1 MSLRT
6 KLLTVLLALLLVSS
20 FIPLVLSK
28 QILQEELLSSTKREA
43 TLKLGH
49 LQWLLRQGIGQ
60 EGEKSLQE
68 AVQRIGEQLDVR
80 VTYIREDGTVI
91 ADSSLPLP
99 KVRDLDNHKQRPE
112 VQEADRKTFGF
123 SVRYSDTVREDL
135 LYVVRPM
142 ERVGDISSGFL
153 RLAVPLSAVNERL
166 DSLFNQYL
174 LLFTLGLVACVGLS
188 YWLASR
194 VRGAVQRMG
203 QVADAIGNGEYA
215 KRLVFT
221 PAREFLPL
229 VQAINRM
236 AKHIQEHIATI
247 SDQNRQFESILNGM
261 YEGVMVLDRQG
272 KVAMVN
278 AQLKRILAVK
288 APVGR
293 APIELIRSPELQSA
307 CEAMIAAALNDGD
320 LSPEHLLVETA
331 EEHIYEVTLLPLPA
345 ERHDIAAIAVFHD
358 ITELKRLERVRRDFV
373 ANVSH
378 ELRTPLTSIKGYAET
393 LLEEGSVDT
402 ATVRA
407 YMQVVVKNAN
417 AMSRLLEDL
426 LQLAKLESNGA
437 ERELGPVYL
446 SNAAQAAWRYCQTMA
461 EERDVVLDTAG
472 VPEQICLRS
481 EYDALVQVLRNLFEN
496 AIKFSPEHGSVQLE
510 AVREGQWW
518 RISVLDHGPG
528 IGEREQQRIFER
540 FYRVQHAERQV
551 AGTGLGLA
559 IARHIVRNHGG
570 EIWVD
575 SPVPGY
581 LEGSAFRFTLQD
593 CRAAEERTT
602 LQASEMAN
610 KG

>member
-91 ADSSLPLP
+91 ADSSLALP
-99 KVRDLDNHKQRPE
+99 QVRDLDNHKQRPE
-112 VQEADRKTFGF
+112 VQEADRKTFGS

-142 ERVGDISSGFL
+142 ERVGNVPSGFL
-153 RLAVPLSAVNERL
+153 RLAVPLSAVNARL

-272 KVAMVN
+272 KVTMVN
-278 AQLKRILAVK
+278 AHLKRILAVK

-307 CEAMIAAALNDGD
+307 CEAMIAAVLNDGG

-331 EEHIYEVTLLPLPA
+331 GEHIYEVTLLPLPA

-393 LLEEGSVDT
+393 VLENGSVDT

-426 LQLAKLESNGA
+426 LQLAKLESNDA

-461 EERDVVLDTAG
+461 EERDVVLDTGG
-472 VPEQICLRS
+472 VPEQACLHS
-481 EYDALVQVLRNLFEN
+481 EYDALVQVLRNLLEN

-540 FYRVQHAERQV
+540 FYRVQHAEPQV

-575 SPVPGY
+575 SPVPGQI
-581 LEGSAFRFTLQD
+581 EGSAFRFTLKD
-593 CRAAEERTT
+593 CRVAEEKTA
-602 LQASEMAN
+602 LQASDMAH

>member
-20 FIPLVLSK
+20 LIPLVLTK

-60 EGEKSLQE
+60 EGEKSLQQ
-68 AVQRIGEQLDVR
+68 AVERMGEQLDVR
-80 VTYIREDGTVI
+80 ITYIREDGTVI
-91 ADSSLPLP
+91 ADSSLPMS
-99 KVRDLDNHKQRPE
+99 KVRALDNHIQRPE
-112 VQEADRKTFGF
+112 FQEAIRNTFGS
-123 SVRYSDTVREDL
+123 SVRYSDTVRDDL

-142 ERVGDISSGFL
+142 ERVGDIPSGFL
-153 RLAVPLSAVNERL
+153 RLAVHLSAVNERL
-166 DSLFNQYL
+166 DNLFQQYL
-174 LLFTLGLVACVGLS
+174 LLFAFGLVACVGLS

-194 VRGAVQRMG
+194 IRVAVQRMG
-203 QVADAIGNGEYA
+203 QAADAIGNGEYA

-221 PAREFLPL
+221 PAREFMPL

-236 AKHIQEHIATI
+236 AKRIQEHIATI
-247 SDQNRQFESILNGM
+247 SEQNRQFESILNGM
-261 YEGVMVLDRQG
+261 NEGVMVLNRQG

-278 AQLKRILAVK
+278 AQLKRILAVRSPK
-288 APVGR
+288 GR

-307 CEAMIAAALNDGD
+307 CEAMVSAALHGAD
-320 LSPEHLLVETA
+320 LSPDYLLVEAA
-331 EEHIYEVTLLPLPA
+331 EAHIYEVTLLPLPV
-345 ERHDIAAIAVFHD
+345 ERHDTAAIAVFHD

-393 LLEEGSVDT
+393 LLEDGGADT
-402 ATVRA
+402 ATVRG

-426 LQLAKLESNGA
+426 LQLSKLESNGA

-446 SNAAQAAWRYCQTMA
+446 SNAVQAAWRYCQTLA
-461 EERDVVLDTAG
+461 EERDVILDTAG
-472 VPEQICLRS
+472 VPEQVCLWS

-496 AIKFSPEHGSVQLE
+496 AIKFSPEHHSVRLE
-510 AVREGQWW
+510 AAQEGQRW

-528 IGEREQQRIFER
+528 IGTREQERIFER
-540 FYRVQHAERQV
+540 FYRVQHAQRQV
-551 AGTGLGLA
+551 TGTGLGLA

-570 EIWVD
+570 EIWVE
-575 SPVPGY
+575 SPVPGQ
-581 LEGSAFRFTLQD
+581 LEGSAFRFTLPN
-593 CRAAEERTT
+593 CRKAEGTPA
-602 LQASEMAN
+602 LQPRDKAN
-610 KG
+610 EG